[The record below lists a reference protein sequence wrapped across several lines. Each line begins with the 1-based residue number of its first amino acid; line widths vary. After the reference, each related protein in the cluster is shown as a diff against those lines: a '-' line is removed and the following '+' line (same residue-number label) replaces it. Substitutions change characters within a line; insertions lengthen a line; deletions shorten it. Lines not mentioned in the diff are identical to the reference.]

1 MPRQRVML
9 AVKLLVGVA
18 VWFILLYLGVTLW
31 DDFVEATGDTV
42 SECDRGKCG
51 ALGEF
56 TDDHP
61 LILFLLFLAG
71 TAIPALAIGWLLGRL
86 VPSLN
91 AQPDKDAAGSVQRS

>member
-1 MPRQRVML
+1 MPRERVML
-9 AVKLLVGVA
+9 AVRLFVGVA
-18 VWFILLYLGVTLW
+18 VWFVLLYLGIMIW

-61 LILFLLFLAG
+61 LILLLLFLAG
-71 TAIPALAIGWLLGRL
+71 TAIPALAIGWLLARL
-86 VPSLN
+86 FPSLN
-91 AQPDKDAAGSVQRS
+91 ARPDKDAVGSIQRS

>member
-1 MPRQRVML
+1 MPRQRVRL
-9 AVKLLVGVA
+9 AVT
-18 VWFILLYLGVTLW
+18 IW

-56 TDDHP
+56 TDDRP
-61 LILFLLFLAG
+61 LILLLLFLAG

-86 VPSLN
+86 FPSLN
-91 AQPDKDAAGSVQRS
+91 AQPEKNAAGSIRRS